1 MQMQIFIAAM
11 VAAFGIGAFAA
22 AALVWDRRRHW
33 RLSGGATAGW
43 VSGLLFVGLALVV
56 GSCLGLI
63 QF

>member
-1 MQMQIFIAAM
+1 MRIFIAAM

-33 RLSGGATAGW
+33 RLTGRATAGW

-63 QF
+63 QL

>member
-1 MQMQIFIAAM
+1 MRIFIAAM
-11 VAAFGIGAFAA
+11 VAAIGIGAFAA

-33 RLSGGATAGW
+33 RLTGGATAGW

-63 QF
+63 QL

>member
-1 MQMQIFIAAM
+1 MRIFIAAM

-22 AALVWDRRRHW
+22 AALVLDRRRHW
-33 RLSGGATAGW
+33 RLTGGATAGW

>member
-1 MQMQIFIAAM
+1 MRIFIAAM

-33 RLSGGATAGW
+33 RLTGGATAGW
-43 VSGLLFVGLALVV
+43 VSGLVFVGLALVV

>member
-1 MQMQIFIAAM
+1 MRIFIAAM

-33 RLSGGATAGW
+33 RLTGGATAGW

>member
-1 MQMQIFIAAM
+1 MQIFIAAM
-11 VAAFGIGAFAA
+11 VAAIGIGAFAA

-33 RLSGGATAGW
+33 RLTGGQTAGW
-43 VSGLLFVGLALVV
+43 VSGLLFVGVALVV

>member
-1 MQMQIFIAAM
+1 MQIFIAAM
-11 VAAFGIGAFAA
+11 VAALGIGAFAA

-33 RLSGGATAGW
+33 RLTGGATAGW
-43 VSGLLFVGLALVV
+43 VAGLLFVGLALVV

>member
-1 MQMQIFIAAM
+1 MRIFIAAM

-33 RLSGGATAGW
+33 RLTGGATAGW

-63 QF
+63 QL